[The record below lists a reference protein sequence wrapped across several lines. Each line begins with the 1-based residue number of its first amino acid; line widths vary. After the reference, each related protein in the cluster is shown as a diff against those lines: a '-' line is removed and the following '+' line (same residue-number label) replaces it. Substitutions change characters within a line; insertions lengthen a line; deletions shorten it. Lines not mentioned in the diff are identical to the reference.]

1 MPRQARLDAPGILHH
16 VMVRGLERRP
26 IFRDDVDRR
35 DFCTRL
41 GGLVEA
47 TNRVRVGSA
56 PEQRVPPA
64 PDGPAAPGS
73 VYACASHRI
82 RRGLQPATQ
91 ACRAPFPES
100 LTWASSGVPGRRL
113 GAQSRGLAAG
123 QLLGV
128 RPSAVYRAAHH
139 GRTARGRWESVLTV
153 GETKKNFRK
162 QRPL

>member
-41 GGLVEA
+41 EGLAYLALEVCGY
-47 TNRVRVGSA
+47 TGSA
-56 PEQRVPPA
+56 
-64 PDGPAAPGS
+64 AAD
-73 VYACASHRI
+73 
-82 RRGLQPATQ
+82 
-91 ACRAPFPES
+91 
-100 LTWASSGVPGRRL
+100 
-113 GAQSRGLAAG
+113 
-123 QLLGV
+123 LLGV
-128 RPSAVYRAAHH
+128 RPSAVYRAAQR

-153 GETKKNFRK
+153 GETKKNIRK